1 MKGNVDGEEAKAR
14 LKARKRMMDCFSDT
28 RNKRQLE
35 QINFTHFTLANRTCK
50 APERRHNH
58 KVNFINSAVA
68 LKKKVQ
74 FMRISVSR
82 MNLQKVDSNLA
93 FQPKKNVYYPQNMG
107 VVTFLFTI
115 FCLQLHS
122 LPSTMYFYSLKKEV
136 LLPFSLSFFL
146 VGCIAWQPPCEARAA
161 TLPLNKHHPRHA

>member
-1 MKGNVDGEEAKAR
+1 MAVEWHMKGNVDGEEAKAR

-35 QINFTHFTLANRTCK
+35 QINFTHFTFANRTCK

-58 KVNFINSAVA
+58 KVNFTNSAIA
-68 LKKKVQ
+68 LKQTFQYHKNLCFEDEIHK
-74 FMRISVSR
+74 RLTLTLLASLKR
-82 MNLQKVDSNLA
+82 MSTPL
-93 FQPKKNVYYPQNMG
+93 KNGG

-122 LPSTMYFYSLKKEV
+122 LAPIMYFYSPQKGGV
-136 LLPFSLSFFL
+136 VTFFL
-146 VGCIAWQPPCEARAA
+146 VGCIAW
-161 TLPLNKHHPRHA
+161 HP

>member
-35 QINFTHFTLANRTCK
+35 QINFTQFTFANRTCK

-74 FMRISVSR
+74 FIRISVSR

-93 FQPKKNVYYPQNMG
+93 FQPKKNVYYPKNMG

-115 FCLQLHS
+115 FCVQLHS
-122 LPSTMYFYSLKKEV
+122 LASTMYFYSLKKKRCYY
-136 LLPFSLSFFL
+136 LSLYSFSLW
-146 VGCIAWQPPCEARAA
+146 VA
-161 TLPLNKHHPRHA
+161 

>member
-35 QINFTHFTLANRTCK
+35 QINFTHFTFANRTCK
-50 APERRHNH
+50 ALKEGITI
-58 KVNFINSAVA
+58 KSA
-68 LKKKVQ
+68 LLIQQQPKKKVQ
-74 FMRISVSR
+74 FIRISVSR
-82 MNLQKVDSNLA
+82 MNLLKVDCNLA
-93 FQPKKNVYYPQNMG
+93 FQPKKNVYYPKNMG

-122 LPSTMYFYSLKKEV
+122 LASTMYFYSLKKRGV
-136 LLPFSLSFFL
+136 VTFLFILFPCGLHSL
-146 VGCIAWQPPCEARAA
+146 AA
-161 TLPLNKHHPRHA
+161 PM